1 MKRLKSLFISA
12 WMTLLIA
19 GAVRSGWELYNH
31 PSSITWYWVL
41 LSMVTPLVFFGW
53 VFTGNVART
62 QTAVKV
68 IFGVTVLALF
78 GAALSPSPA
87 LEPLVWIL
95 NIGVIGSGMYEWWY
109 SSFGDRSNEI
119 LSVGQTLPALEFIAA
134 DGSAIKTQELNKP
147 MLMIFYRGNWCPLCM
162 AQIKEIAGQYRE
174 LAAKGVEIMLISPQ
188 PQSHTAS
195 LAQRFDAPM
204 SFLVDK
210 DNAIAKRL
218 GIVALK
224 GLPAGLELL
233 GYESDTVLPTVIM
246 TNASGKI
253 IFADL
258 TDNYRIRPEPETFLE
273 VFAQAGI

>member
-1 MKRLKSLFISA
+1 MNRLKSLFISA
-12 WMTLLIA
+12 WMTLLFA

-41 LSMVTPLVFFGW
+41 LSMATPLIFFGW
-53 VFTGNVART
+53 VFTANVART
-62 QTAVKV
+62 QTATKV
-68 IFGVTVLALF
+68 IFGVTVLCLL
-78 GAALSPSPA
+78 GAALSPSPTLEA
-87 LEPLVWIL
+87 LAWIL
-95 NIGVIGSGMYEWWY
+95 SIGVIGSAMYEWWY

-134 DGSAIKTQELNKP
+134 DGCAIRTQELNKP

-210 DNAIAKRL
+210 DNAMAKRL
-218 GIVALK
+218 GIVALN
-224 GLPAGLELL
+224 GLPAGLEVL

-246 TNASGKI
+246 TNVSGKI
-253 IFADL
+253 LFADL
-258 TDNYRIRPEPETFLE
+258 TDNYRVRPEPETFLE